1 MAGGKKSKQESIA
14 KFLAWKESTTT
25 QECKNIWENGQ
36 LNRVELSRVTD
47 ITRSAFY
54 QNNTLK
60 DLVKEYERELLK
72 KKDFSSKSKKSNEAR
87 TTRYADTNPRNT
99 SISKIVRLEARIQV
113 LESQNLELKAKL
125 ARYAELEEVISQMG
139 GIL

>member
-1 MAGGKKSKQESIA
+1 MADGKQESIA
-14 KFLAWKESTTT
+14 KFFAWKESTTT

-36 LNRVELSRVTD
+36 LNRVELSKVTD

-60 DLVKEYERELLK
+60 ELVKEYEKELLK
-72 KKDFSSKSKKSNEAR
+72 KTGFSSKSKKSNEAR
-87 TTRYADTNPRNT
+87 TTKHTDTKPRST
-99 SISKIVRLEARIQV
+99 DISKMVRLEARIQE
-113 LESQNLELKAKL
+113 LESQNLQLKARL
-125 ARYAELEEVISQMG
+125 ERYAELEEVISQMG

>member
-25 QECKNIWENGQ
+25 QECKNGQ

-87 TTRYADTNPRNT
+87 TTRHADTNPRNT

-113 LESQNLELKAKL
+113 LESQK
-125 ARYAELEEVISQMG
+125 S
-139 GIL
+139 

>member
-72 KKDFSSKSKKSNEAR
+72 KR
-87 TTRYADTNPRNT
+87 
-99 SISKIVRLEARIQV
+99 ISLQ
-113 LESQNLELKAKL
+113 KAKNQMKHGQL
-125 ARYAELEEVISQMG
+125 GMQTLTLETLV
-139 GIL
+139 